1 MVGSRPNGPFKIF
14 PIFVKLEK
22 KSGLKL
28 SSKVKEGS
36 FLIILSL
43 SFSRN
48 IGDQSAGSF
57 FTPSTKKMG
66 NLVKLIQF
74 QLMFALIR
82 NLYLRIY

>member
-1 MVGSRPNGPFKIF
+1 
-14 PIFVKLEK
+14 
-22 KSGLKL
+22 
-28 SSKVKEGS
+28 
-36 FLIILSL
+36 LIILSL